1 MSFDKKLQVDTIDQP
16 FTLKKTQGIKGLRV
30 FCPKDYNLAW
40 HGNHTTLFGELE
52 KKRKYLA
59 IRQPPA
65 ANM

>member
-1 MSFDKKLQVDTIDQP
+1 MTSLV
-16 FTLKKTQGIKGLRV
+16 TLEKMQGIKGLRV

-59 IRQPPA
+59 IRQPLA

>member
-1 MSFDKKLQVDTIDQP
+1 MQVDTIDQP
-16 FTLKKTQGIKGLRV
+16 STLKKHAEVIKGLRV

-59 IRQPPA
+59 IRQP
-65 ANM
+65 